1 MQGLLSTWEL
11 CKIVQIVNITKL
23 DLYYIII
30 SFFDL
35 SVSDPLC
42 VIKIIRPLRIRMW
55 VVHLCDEFSL

>member
-1 MQGLLSTWEL
+1 M
-11 CKIVQIVNITKL
+11 QIVNITKL

-42 VIKIIRPLRIRMW
+42 VIKIIRPLRIRTW
-55 VVHLCDEFSL
+55 VVRLCDKFGL